1 MKRTVET
8 ILSIIG
14 IIGYGFVGVLGGL
27 MLFLQNNESFLREI
41 MEEDPE
47 LFGDL
52 ESFAAEMGAGGWTL
66 IITAIIALIAV
77 VIALI
82 LLKGNKKPKAAGGL
96 LLAVAIIGSIM
107 TAGFG
112 AVSGILFFIAGIM
125 CFVRREPVPQV

>member
-52 ESFAAEMGAGGWTL
+52 ESFTAEMGAGGWML

-82 LLKGNKKPKAAGGL
+82 LLKGNKKPKTAGGL

-112 AVSGILFFIAGIM
+112 AVSGILFFIAGSM
-125 CFVRREPVPQV
+125 CFVRRKPVPQV